1 MNRRPNRESVLD
13 LSIQRNDDALP
24 PPSTPPPP
32 PSGPRAHTHTHIRI
46 ARIIPNPPKP
56 CNASGRR
63 RPLRSRTLLPLE
75 LACTRL
81 QAYCTG
87 YVVTIATFAS
97 QNGIMRHTATAT
109 AAAAA
114 ACCPKLILHAPYH
127 PMALAVSNNNQHWR
141 N

>member
-1 MNRRPNRESVLD
+1 MTTPF
-13 LSIQRNDDALP
+13 P
-24 PPSTPPPP
+24 PPLPLLLRPDHVHTHT
-32 PSGPRAHTHTHIRI
+32 HTHTHIRT

-56 CNASGRR
+56 CDASGRR
-63 RPLRSRTLLPLE
+63 RPLRARTLLPLE

-97 QNGIMRHTATAT
+97 QNGIMRHTATVT

-127 PMALAVSNNNQHWR
+127 PMALAVCNNNQHWR